1 MEYAE
6 EVTINYINYRPL
18 SEVTIHCHHNGYYKL
33 VNLGFFFYYYYLY
46 YFINVFAKNY
56 VVINCLIEL
65 IRFIVY
71 NVTTY
76 IPANFKFLTNS
87 T

>member
-1 MEYAE
+1 MDI
-6 EVTINYINYRPL
+6 TNSWI
-18 SEVTIHCHHNGYYKL
+18 
-33 VNLGFFFYYYYLY
+33 LGVAFY

-76 IPANFKFLTNS
+76 TPANFEFLTNS
-87 T
+87 TGGLHGTPKNKTTLPS

>member
-1 MEYAE
+1 MI
-6 EVTINYINYRPL
+6 VKVKMKPFHFQLIQWKCMPFLNIVIL
-18 SEVTIHCHHNGYYKL
+18 
-33 VNLGFFFYYYYLY
+33 YYLLMRRDVWFANHLVY

-76 IPANFKFLTNS
+76 IPANLEFLTNS

>member
-1 MEYAE
+1 MDITNSWILG
-6 EVTINYINYRPL
+6 V
-18 SEVTIHCHHNGYYKL
+18 
-33 VNLGFFFYYYYLY
+33 GFFLN

-65 IRFIVY
+65 ITFIVY
-71 NVTTY
+71 NITTY

>member
-1 MEYAE
+1 MD
-6 EVTINYINYRPL
+6 IN
-18 SEVTIHCHHNGYYKL
+18 KL
-33 VNLGFFFYYYYLY
+33 MNFGCFFFFFFFF
-46 YFINVFAKNY
+46 FIILLMIFAKNY

-71 NVTTY
+71 NVTTN
-76 IPANFKFLTNS
+76 IPANVKFLTNS